1 MRAFNRDFVAFLKSH
16 DYQGTKV
23 AKDPGLNFLSS
34 VLFTV
39 SPVIDFYTRVAKAM
53 PFSLCGV
60 GMT

>member
-1 MRAFNRDFVAFLKSH
+1 MAFLKSH

-53 PFSLCGV
+53 PFPLRRV